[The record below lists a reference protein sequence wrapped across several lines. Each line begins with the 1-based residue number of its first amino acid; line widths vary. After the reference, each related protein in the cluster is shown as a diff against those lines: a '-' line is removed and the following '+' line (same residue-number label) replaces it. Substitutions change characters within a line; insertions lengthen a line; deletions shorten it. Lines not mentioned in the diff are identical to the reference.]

1 MGNQKSKILEQS
13 ILKHVKTED
22 EVLSKNSAQN
32 ILLDPRSPDANRTPL
47 TKKCHQLNYEQM
59 QVTPRSNSK
68 EMKFLD
74 PRSPSQFI
82 PRTPLHMS
90 MDNDRSNHETD
101 SPLEYSGCIEEAS
114 CRNFNER
121 LANIT
126 FDDYVEAEN
135 EHIKTMEVS
144 CGEKIDSMISPIV
157 LPPELSKNGDDE
169 IIMHYNKRNAKS
181 TLSSTPIS
189 LSMDR
194 PKSLL
199 IKKYLKKSKNT
210 EIFMDED
217 QPTTPTMKFNGKP
230 RTPFGSLLN
239 HHDKPSK
246 SVDNLQQ
253 QFKDL
258 DQQIDKPLQK
268 IYPRA
273 TSKSN
278 FCIMFNFDE
287 CITSS

>member
-1 MGNQKSKILEQS
+1 MGNQKSKNLEQS
-13 ILKHVKTED
+13 ILKHDKTED
-22 EVLSKNSAQN
+22 EVLSTNLAPN

-47 TKKCHQLNYEQM
+47 IKKCHQLNYEQL
-59 QVTPRSNSK
+59 QVTPRNNSK

-101 SPLEYSGCIEEAS
+101 SPLQYSGCIEEAS
-114 CRNFNER
+114 CRNFEQR

-126 FDDYVEAEN
+126 FDDYVGAAN
-135 EHIKTMEVS
+135 EYQKTMEVS

-157 LPPELSKNGDDE
+157 LPPELSKNCNGDDE
-169 IIMHYNKRNAKS
+169 IIPHYNKRNTKS

-189 LSMDR
+189 LSINR

-199 IKKYLKKSKNT
+199 IKKYSKKSKNI

-217 QPTTPTMKFNGKP
+217 QPTTPTMKFNEKP

-239 HHDKPSK
+239 QPSK

-278 FCIMFNFDE
+278 VCMIR
-287 CITSS
+287 

>member
-1 MGNQKSKILEQS
+1 MGNQKSKNLEQS
-13 ILKHVKTED
+13 ILKHDKTED
-22 EVLSKNSAQN
+22 EVLSKNLAQN

-47 TKKCHQLNYEQM
+47 SIKCHQLDYEQM
-59 QVTPRSNSK
+59 QMTPRSNSK
-68 EMKFLD
+68 VMKFLD

-90 MDNDRSNHETD
+90 MDNDRSNHQAD

-126 FDDYVEAEN
+126 FDDYVGAEN
-135 EHIKTMEVS
+135 EHQKSMEVTN
-144 CGEKIDSMISPIV
+144 GEKIDSMISPIV
-157 LPPELSKNGDDE
+157 LPPELSKSCNGDDE
-169 IIMHYNKRNAKS
+169 IIPHYSKS

-189 LSMDR
+189 LSINR

-199 IKKYLKKSKNT
+199 IKKYSKKSKNT
-210 EIFMDED
+210 EIFIDEEN
-217 QPTTPTMKFNGKP
+217 QPTTPTMKFNEKP

-239 HHDKPSK
+239 QPSK

-258 DQQIDKPLQK
+258 DKPLQK

-278 FCIMFNFDE
+278 VCMIR
-287 CITSS
+287 